1 MEATNL
7 EKILH
12 VEIELLERMTTLNE
26 KKLPSKT
33 SDKVK
38 LAKIEIPLFNGERTK
53 FQTFWDSFETC
64 IHNSDISNIYL
75 LLKFTY
81 LMSKLT
87 RKASEAISGLSLT
100 STNYVKIMNYTL
112 Y

>member
-12 VEIELLERMTTLNE
+12 VETELLERMTTLNE

-64 IHNSDISNIYL
+64 IHNSDISNIE
-75 LLKFTY
+75 KFTY